1 MSIRL
6 LLCISPLVLAS
17 CNNAVYKSRTAK
29 STEINGP
36 GIIQLPVVA
45 DLNVRPAKA
54 SFTVDDKRKSLNLRQ
69 LKEAAIAGALQEQKA
84 DVLVE
89 PTFSIDSRRGMN
101 TVTVTGWPADYA
113 RFRNMDTTDI
123 RLVEAGSLYKAQTN
137 TTLADVD
144 KPRKRKGGMLAVVI
158 TGVIVLLTLS
168 LSDL

>member
-1 MSIRL
+1 MPKRL
-6 LLCISPLVLAS
+6 LICISLLFLAS

-45 DLNVRPAKA
+45 DLNVRPAKV
-54 SFTVDDKRKSLNLRQ
+54 SYSMNDKRQSLTMRQ

-89 PTFSIDSRRGMN
+89 PTFSIDSKRGVN
-101 TVTVTGWPADYA
+101 TVIVTGWPADYT
-113 RFRNMDTTDI
+113 RFRSMDTTDI
-123 RLVEAGSLYKAQTN
+123 RLVEAGSLYKAQTS
-137 TTLADVD
+137 TSLADVE
-144 KPRKRKGGMLAVVI
+144 KPRKRIGGVLAVVI
-158 TGVIVLLTLS
+158 TGVIVLFTLS